1 MSSKPIIAHA
11 IGCPAGIAPE
21 LSARM
26 LADPEIAAL
35 ATIVVVGDRRVL
47 ERGAERAAVRL
58 DVATVQK
65 ADDAKVLASPVVL
78 DLENAD
84 PHLIEVGQISEYAGQ
99 SALANFRT
107 ALDLA
112 RDGIV
117 DAVTFS
123 PFNKAA
129 MRCADPGY
137 VDEIEFVKHHLRTDD
152 SGSEYNILPGLW
164 NARVTSHIPLAA
176 VASSITR
183 ERVVAKIME
192 TDCAM
197 RSAGFALPRIA
208 VAGLNPHAGDNG
220 NFGREEIDQI
230 APAIA
235 MAREQGVDCAGPLS
249 PDTIFLAARSGRFD
263 AVLTM
268 YHDQGQI
275 AMKLMGFDSG
285 VTLLG
290 GFSFPVLTA
299 SHGSAYDIAGQGIA
313 NPSAMRHAMLLAG
326 RMCAPARD

>member
-1 MSSKPIIAHA
+1 MSSRPIIAHA

-21 LSARM
+21 LSARI

-35 ATIVVVGDRRVL
+35 VTIIAVGDRRVL
-47 ERGAERAAVRL
+47 KRGAERAAVRL
-58 DVATVQK
+58 DIGTIHK
-65 ADDAKVLASPVVL
+65 GDDAKVQTSPVVL

-84 PHLIEVGQISEYAGQ
+84 PDMIEVGQISEYAGR
-99 SALANFRT
+99 SALANFRA

-112 RDGIV
+112 RDGVV

-129 MRCADPGY
+129 MRCADPSY
-137 VDEIEFVKHHLRTDD
+137 VDEIEYVKQYLRTDAY
-152 SGSEYNILPGLW
+152 GSEYNILAGLW
-164 NARVTSHIPLAA
+164 NARVTSHVPLAA

-183 ERVVAKIME
+183 ERVLTKIVE
-192 TDCAM
+192 TNRAL
-197 RSAGFALPRIA
+197 RSAGFTSPRIA

-220 NFGREEIDQI
+220 NFGREEIEHI

-235 MAREQGVDCAGPLS
+235 EARGSGVECEGPFS
-249 PDTIFLAARSGRFD
+249 PDTVFLAARSGRFD

-275 AMKLMGFDSG
+275 AMKLMGFERG

-290 GFSFPVLTA
+290 GFSFPILTA
-299 SHGSAYDIAGQGIA
+299 SHGSAYDIAGRGIA
-313 NPSAMRHAMLLAG
+313 EPSAMRHAMLLAG
-326 RMCAPARD
+326 RMCADTPA